1 MKIGYLNI
9 IKEEESYIGGIM
21 IADERGIP
29 IEFKYTEPIIPT
41 KLQKVLYGEVLEKY
55 LREEIIVANLASKIE
70 NPPELYVIDEPRN
83 FCLRHNVKE
92 KVVMIKNTQLKPVKD
107 IENNYKF
114 IKDTEAIIQL
124 DEDTPPLRLI
134 INEDMVKDKD
144 EIAKKIVEAAK
155 GMGITEPLIRI
166 EEALKLVCRKEL

>member
-9 IKEEESYIGGIM
+9 IKEEDSYVGGIM
-21 IADERGIP
+21 ISDERGIP
-29 IEFKYTEPIIPT
+29 IEFKYTEPIVPT

-55 LREEIIVANLASKIE
+55 LREEIIVSNLASKIE
-70 NPPELYVIDEPRN
+70 NAPEFYIIDEPRN
-83 FCLRHNVKE
+83 FCLRNSVKE

-107 IENNYKF
+107 VENNYKF
-114 IKDTEAIIQL
+114 IKDTEAIIQMG
-124 DEDTPPLRLI
+124 EESAPLRLI
-134 INEDMVKDKD
+134 ISEDMVPEKD

-155 GMGITEPLIRI
+155 DMGITEPLIRI